1 MYRSLAYLCLF
12 VAGLASVRAEEEAP
26 SAKSLTEDNFKD
38 EVSAGPHFVMFFAP
52 WCGHC
57 KRLAPTWDT
66 LAEKYNKDADQEV
79 KIGKVDCTQQTALC
93 SAQDVTGYPTLK
105 FFKSGAEKEDGVKYR
120 GNRDQAALEKFI
132 RESMGLEPEAAADSG
147 EAAEKPASAEAE
159 VKDGLSILTAA
170 SFEKAV
176 STGDSFVKFYA
187 PWCGHCIKLAPTWDS
202 LAKEFEADDR
212 VKIAKID
219 CTAHQSVCQENEVRG
234 YPTLA
239 YFRAGKKVEAYKGGR
254 GLDDLKGFVSAQLGT
269 GAGDAAATKEK
280 EPEKPSAVAK
290 LDKDSFKAGV
300 EKGVTFVKFFAPW
313 CGHCKRLAPTWE
325 QLAQH
330 FADNEGVSIADV
342 DCTVAENANRA
353 LCDGEGVNGFP
364 TLNIYNNGEK
374 ADEYTG
380 KRDFDSLLAF
390 VEKHV
395 KGGEAKE
402 KDEL

>member
-1 MYRSLAYLCLF
+1 MLRSSLVYLCL
-12 VAGLASVRAEEEAP
+12 VGCLLGVRAEGEEAP
-26 SAKSLTEDNFKD
+26 NAKELTEDNFKD

-66 LAEKYNKDADQEV
+66 MAEKFNKDAEQEV
-79 KIGKVDCTQQTALC
+79 KIGTVDCTQQTALC

-132 RESMGLEPEAAADSG
+132 RESMGLAEPEAA
-147 EAAEKPASAEAE
+147 EAAPEKPKDSEDAE
-159 VKDGLSILTAA
+159 VKEGLSILTEA
-170 SFEKAV
+170 SFKKALG
-176 STGDSFVKFYA
+176 SGDAFVKFYA

-219 CTAHQSVCQENEVRG
+219 CTAHQSVCKENEIRG

-239 YFRAGKKVEAYKGGR
+239 YFRNGAKVEAYKGGR
-254 GLDDLKGFVSAQLGT
+254 GLADLKEFVSAQLGVAA
-269 GAGDAAATKEK
+269 GGDAAPAKEA
-280 EPEKPSAVAK
+280 EPEAPTVVAK
-290 LDKDSFKAGV
+290 LDKDSFEAGV
-300 EKGVTFVKFFAPW
+300 EKGVTIVKFFAPW

-325 QLAQH
+325 KLAEH
-330 FADNEGVSIADV
+330 YVDVEGVSVAHV
-342 DCTVAENANRA
+342 DCTVEENKNRA
-353 LCDGEGVNGFP
+353 LCDGQGVNGFP
-364 TLNIYNNGEK
+364 TLNIYKAGEK
-374 ADEYTG
+374 AGEYSG
-380 KRDFDSLLAF
+380 KRDLDSLIAF
-390 VEKHV
+390 VDKHV
-395 KGGEAKE
+395 KGET